1 MNFQSLRSFS
11 SPCRIVLGLVLIAVG
26 IYTTNY
32 WFLLGIIPVIAGAT
46 NFCPLCTISGKCDI
60 PQNGENK

>member
-1 MNFQSLRSFS
+1 MNFNTLSSFC
-11 SPCRIVLGLVLIAVG
+11 SPFRIVFGLVLIAVG

-46 NFCPLCTISGKCDI
+46 KFCPLCAISGKCDI